1 MKRSREKELVAGDSR
16 FGVLTTLND
25 WAITEKKAKT
35 KENVTKRNNTT
46 SSWKLTSATVALIA
60 IRLMFSASP
69 FFVLFSLVARHNR
82 MKW

>member
-35 KENVTKRNNTT
+35 KGKCNEEKQYNIELETNERDGRIDRDKTNVFCV
-46 SSWKLTSATVALIA
+46 SIF
-60 IRLMFSASP
+60 RLVFACGPS
-69 FFVLFSLVARHNR
+69 
-82 MKW
+82 